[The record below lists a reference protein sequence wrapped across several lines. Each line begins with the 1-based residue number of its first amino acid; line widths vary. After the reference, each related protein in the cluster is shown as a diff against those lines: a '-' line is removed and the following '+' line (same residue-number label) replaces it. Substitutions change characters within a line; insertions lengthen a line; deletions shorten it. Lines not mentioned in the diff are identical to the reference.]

1 MNRLMKR
8 QMAKVLNII
17 HSERGSFT
25 IEATLVFPMVFLV
38 VIALLFFSLYSYQK
52 VLVYYQASTTTERAA
67 FIWNNSHRN
76 GTTGA
81 LGGTSGGYLNIM
93 ENNDGLYWRL
103 YQDGSYSS
111 SLSGAGGSIQ
121 GQKFNQV
128 LKDRNFSGTGTIS
141 YNNYFV
147 VREMKMEMN
156 KKIAMPNLFG
166 MPKEAIAR
174 TRSTTTD
181 PVEFIRTV
189 DFMYSYMPTV
199 VKRATAEGS
208 GGQAIVSKAKDF
220 MQQIGAKK

>member
-1 MNRLMKR
+1 MVQIATRIKSAFKYITDE
-8 QMAKVLNII
+8 Q
-17 HSERGSFT
+17 GSFT
-25 IEATLVFPMVFLV
+25 IEATLVFPTVFLV
-38 VIALLFFSLYSYQK
+38 VIALLFFSMYSYQK
-52 VLVYYQASTTTERAA
+52 VLVYYQSSTTTERAA

-81 LGGTSGGYLNIM
+81 LGGSSGGYLNIM

-103 YQDGSYSS
+103 FQDGSYSS
-111 SLSGAGGSIQ
+111 SLSGAGGPTQ

-128 LKDRNFSGTGTIS
+128 LKDRQFSGTGTIT

-147 VREMKMEMN
+147 VHEINMKMN

-166 MPKEAIAR
+166 MPKEAIAK

-199 VKRATAEGS
+199 VKRATAEG
-208 GGQAIVSKAKDF
+208 GGGKAVVSKAKDF

>member
-1 MNRLMKR
+1 MKIETR
-8 QMAKVLNII
+8 IKSTFKYIMDEQ
-17 HSERGSFT
+17 GSFT
-25 IEATLVFPMVFLV
+25 IEATLVFPTVFLV
-38 VIALLFFSLYSYQK
+38 VIALLFFSMYSYQK
-52 VLVYYQASTTTERAA
+52 VLVYYQSSTTTERAA

-81 LGGTSGGYLNIM
+81 LGDSGGYLNIM
-93 ENNDGLYWRL
+93 ENNNGLYWRL
-103 YQDGSYSS
+103 FQDGSYSS
-111 SLSGAGGSIQ
+111 SLSGAGGPIQ

-128 LKDRNFSGTGTIS
+128 LKERQFSGTGTVS

-147 VREMKMEMN
+147 VREIKMEMN

-166 MPKEAIAR
+166 MPKEAIAK

-199 VKRATAEGS
+199 IKRATAEG
-208 GGQAIVSKAKDF
+208 GGGKEAVSKAKDF

>member
-1 MNRLMKR
+1 MDE
-8 QMAKVLNII
+8 Q
-17 HSERGSFT
+17 GSFT
-25 IEATLVFPMVFLV
+25 IEATLVFPTVFLV
-38 VIALLFFSLYSYQK
+38 VIALLFFSMYSYQK

-67 FIWNNSHRN
+67 FMWNNSHRN

-81 LGGTSGGYLNIM
+81 LQGDTMN
-93 ENNDGLYWRL
+93 NNDGLYWRL
-103 YQDGSYSS
+103 FQDGSYSS
-111 SLSGAGGSIQ
+111 SLSGAGGALP

-166 MPKEAIAR
+166 MPKEAIAM
-174 TRSTTTD
+174 TRSTTSD

-199 VKRATAEGS
+199 MERIKNQKKGKDSTLS
-208 GGQAIVSKAKDF
+208 DAKNL
-220 MQQIGAKK
+220 MQQIGTKK